1 MEEGKQLVLWGPSQE
16 EHKGQRKGIPGSQVS
31 DSWVHLIRKQP
42 AGKGGER
49 LTFGGMQA
57 ETND

>member
-16 EHKGQRKGIPGSQVS
+16 EHKDQRKESQVS

-42 AGKGGER
+42 TGKGGER